1 MTQGIEFFRPKTKQP
16 QEEVR
21 VCGYYRQHDFFFGPH
36 QASFLLRPD
45 LPSNHDPENNRL
57 VQTKPSEKY

>member
-21 VCGYYRQHDFFFGPH
+21 VCGYYRQHDFFL
-36 QASFLLRPD
+36 AL
-45 LPSNHDPENNRL
+45 
-57 VQTKPSEKY
+57 TKPHVTQRHAPILTSKPPNH